1 MSTNFSYH
9 YIDFNL
15 LRIFALTLFK
25 FFNMK
30 LFRFVAFMAVAA
42 VMAVATSCSGVKDKG
57 LNAAVEEIN
66 KQLANETMPGIEKMS
81 LSVDDNYVIYHY
93 IVDEDYADIKQMES
107 VADQQK
113 QTIMQSVIAEPS
125 NQSFVKLVKLTDR
138 GMKFEY
144 KGNKT
149 NEGYEIVVE
158 NNEL

>member
-1 MSTNFSYH
+1 
-9 YIDFNL
+9 
-15 LRIFALTLFK
+15 
-25 FFNMK
+25 MK